1 MWRAVTLPVVE
12 KKCCPHVLFNFFK
25 EFCTMKRFHVH
36 LAVNDIAQ
44 SVGFYSTL
52 FGHAPSVQKDDYAKW
67 MLDDPRINFAISA
80 RGHAAGLDHLG
91 FQVESAGELHDMTD
105 TLQQAGVAVTDMG
118 AATCCYAQGEKGWVH
133 DPQGIAWES
142 FVTTGASTTYGA
154 GRAALPA
161 SASACCAPVDAK
173 MATEPVAPHPSAT
186 LPLAKAIAITPA
198 SCDTSSAAAASC
210 C

>member
-1 MWRAVTLPVVE
+1 LRR
-12 KKCCPHVLFNFFK
+12 FFYQPLTK

-36 LAVNDIAQ
+36 LSVNDIAQ

-80 RGHAAGLDHLG
+80 HGHVAGLDHLG
-91 FQVESAGELHDMTD
+91 FQVESASELHDMTD
-105 TLQQAGVAVTDMG
+105 TLQQAGVAVTDQG
-118 AATCCYAQGEKGWVH
+118 AATCCYAQSEKGWVH

-154 GRAALPA
+154 DRAERPV
-161 SASACCAPVDAK
+161 SACCAPAGVALAAK
-173 MATEPVAPHPSAT
+173 
-186 LPLAKAIAITPA
+186 PLAKDHQNTAATCGA
-198 SCDTSSAAAASC
+198 ASAAGANC